1 MFKRNHL
8 RKPDWLKVSI
18 PSGDEYKS
26 IYRILQEKNLSTV
39 CQEARCPN
47 ISECWAKKSATVMI
61 LGKICTRACRFCAV
75 KTGDPKG
82 ILDPE
87 EPDHVAEVIRSLGLK
102 YVVITSVD
110 RDDLEDY
117 GSRHYAETIRKI
129 SEKNTEVK
137 VEALVPDFGGS
148 EEFLR
153 TVLNARPFVVG
164 HNIETVRTLT
174 TYIRDRRCSYEGS
187 LAVLKK
193 CTELDGN
200 IITKSSL
207 MVGLGETID
216 QISDTLLDLKNVGV
230 RVVTIGQYLQ
240 PTRKHLPVQRFYTPD
255 EFDEFNRIGRGL
267 GIERVISGP
276 LVRSSYHAADIFR

>member
-1 MFKRNHL
+1 MFKRSHL

-18 PSGDEYKS
+18 PSGDEYKT

-47 ISECWAKKSATVMI
+47 ISECWKQKSATVMI
-61 LGKICTRACRFCAV
+61 LGKVCTRACRFCAV
-75 KTGDPKG
+75 KTGDPEG
-82 ILDPE
+82 ILDPK
-87 EPDHVAEVIRSLGLK
+87 EPDHVADVIRSLGLK

-117 GSRHYAETIRKI
+117 GSQHYAETIRRI
-129 SEKNTEVK
+129 TEKNPKVK

-153 TVLNARPFVVG
+153 VVLNARPFVVG

-174 TYIRDRRCSYEGS
+174 PYIRDRRCSYEGS
-187 LAVLKK
+187 LALLRK
-193 CTELDGN
+193 CTELDRG

-216 QISDTLLDLKNVGV
+216 EISDTLMDLRNVGV
-230 RVVTIGQYLQ
+230 RIVTIGQYLQ

-255 EFDEFNRIGRGL
+255 EFDEFNKIGRGL
-267 GIERVISGP
+267 GIEHVISGP
-276 LVRSSYHAADIFR
+276 LVRSSYHAAGIFG